1 MLPEGVFQRDA
12 PGMEEGE
19 ERHHHSPAALD
30 TVMNPKLSPNPR
42 ISRNFGQG
50 KHPQQ
55 KICREILS
63 IITQNNMKYA
73 PKKKKSQPCS
83 VSLRANSHSALYKT
97 VLSKTLDPNF
107 RGLPRPRV
115 ELEKSNS
122 VYVMQIFNAKH
133 FAGLGRNDH
142 FHGSQCCLYICSI

>member
-1 MLPEGVFQRDA
+1 MLRDVLAPQSSWDGAAEFSSSNLISQVCFCSPAALGEEQAGNSLAVQGLCAPRRSFPFQRDA

-50 KHPQQ
+50 KHPHQ

-73 PKKKKSQPCS
+73 PKKKI
-83 VSLRANSHSALYKT
+83 SALLCIT
-97 VLSKTLDPNF
+97 QSK
-107 RGLPRPRV
+107 LPFS
-115 ELEKSNS
+115 L
-122 VYVMQIFNAKH
+122 I
-133 FAGLGRNDH
+133 
-142 FHGSQCCLYICSI
+142 